1 MPIPDPSNPLVP
13 TFNILINGTQ
23 IAHEAESHITFISI
37 EDDIEL
43 PSMFSFEL
51 VSSQPYR
58 DQPQWIDEQQSRFKV
73 GTTIDIRLGY
83 GDVMHTVIIGEITG
97 LEPEFNFSRMPSLT
111 VRGYDRRHRLQRGQ
125 KTRSFVQV
133 TDSDIASQIARDA
146 GFAAIVEDSK
156 VMHSYIVQAN
166 KSDLSFLQERAR
178 SINYNIAINDRTLI
192 FMPIGNEDD
201 PALTMSPLDDLMEF
215 YPRLSLLNQ
224 SSEVR
229 VCSSDAR
236 KAGEKLEWRSE
247 RDSAVSV
254 MGGDKKA
261 AAIAEGAFGGSVET
275 INNCPVM
282 SLVEAEELANA
293 RYKQNGL
300 SLITGEGVCRG
311 RADVCSG
318 KVVQINGVGHQ
329 FSGNYYVTA
338 TTHHYRTSGDYT
350 THFYFQRNAA

>member
-1 MPIPDPSNPLVP
+1 MPILDPRNPLVP
-13 TFNILINGTQ
+13 TFNILANGTQ
-23 IAHEAESHITFISI
+23 IAHSTESHITFISI

-43 PSMFSFEL
+43 PSMFSFGL
-51 VSSQPYR
+51 DSSQPYQ

-83 GDVMHTVIIGEITG
+83 GDTMHTVIIGEITG
-97 LEPEFNFSRMPSLT
+97 LEPEFNFSRVPKLT

-125 KTRSFVQV
+125 KTRSFVQL

-146 GFAAIVEDSK
+146 GFAVIVEDTK
-156 VMHSYIVQAN
+156 VMHPYILQAN

-178 SINYNIAINDRTLI
+178 SINYSISINDRTLI
-192 FMPIGNEDD
+192 FMPIGNQAH

-236 KAGEKLEWRSE
+236 KVGEKLEWRSE
-247 RDSAVSV
+247 KDLLSA
-254 MGGDKKA
+254 MGGENIA
-261 AAIAEGAFGGSVET
+261 ATIAERAFGSAVET

-282 SLVEAEELANA
+282 SLAEAEELANA
-293 RYKQNGL
+293 RHKQNAL

-318 KVVQINGVGHQ
+318 KVVRINGVGQQ
-329 FSGNYYVTA
+329 FSGNYYITA